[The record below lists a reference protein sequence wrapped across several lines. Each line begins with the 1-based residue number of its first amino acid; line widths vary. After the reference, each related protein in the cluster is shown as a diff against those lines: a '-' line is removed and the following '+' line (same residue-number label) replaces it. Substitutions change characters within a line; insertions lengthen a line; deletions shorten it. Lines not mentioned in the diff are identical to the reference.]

1 MSSLTRQYTALLKA
15 EDLNIEFSD
24 DGIAEIARIAVSVN
38 AKTENIG
45 ARRLHTMLE
54 RVLDQISFEASER
67 SGDSVNVD
75 AAYVRQQ
82 LGEIS
87 EDEDLSRYIL

>member
-1 MSSLTRQYTALLKA
+1 VR
-15 EDLNIEFSD
+15 
-24 DGIAEIARIAVSVN
+24 
-38 AKTENIG
+38 
-45 ARRLHTMLE
+45 
-54 RVLDQISFEASER
+54 
-67 SGDSVNVD
+67 VD